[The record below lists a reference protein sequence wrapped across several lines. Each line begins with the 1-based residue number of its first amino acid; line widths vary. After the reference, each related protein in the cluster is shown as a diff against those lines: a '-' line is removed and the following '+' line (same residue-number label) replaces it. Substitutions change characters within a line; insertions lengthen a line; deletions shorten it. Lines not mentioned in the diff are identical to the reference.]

1 MQGLTLENIN
11 NMRNFNYSIT
21 TTILFGKNKIEVI
34 IPEIKKYGSRVL
46 LCYGGGSIKKIG
58 IYDKLLALFKENSVY
73 FVELAGIK
81 PNPRVSSVREGIAL
95 CREHKLDFILAVGGG
110 SVIDAS
116 KAIAAGVP
124 YEGDVWDFMIGKATV
139 VDPLPLAS
147 VLTLAATGS
156 EMNGSAVISNDET
169 QDKRP
174 MGDPALRPVFSVL
187 DPEYTYSVNKW
198 HSAAGTTDIMSHI
211 FEAYFTP
218 DSGVLVQD
226 LMSEALM
233 SVCIKYGRQV
243 IDEPKNYEAR
253 ANLMWAGTLAIN
265 GLISYGKI
273 PGDWATHMIEHE
285 VSAIYDLTHGAGLAI
300 LFPVW
305 MDYVLD
311 ADNAWRFA
319 QMARNVWGVKLA
331 DDMAAAKAGIGEVRK
346 FFKSLDMPSTL
357 KEVNIDGSHISVM
370 AEKATI
376 FGPVG
381 SLKKLYSKDI
391 EEILK
396 RAL

>member
-1 MQGLTLENIN
+1 
-11 NMRNFNYSIT
+11 
-21 TTILFGKNKIEVI
+21 
-34 IPEIKKYGSRVL
+34 
-46 LCYGGGSIKKIG
+46 
-58 IYDKLLALFKENSVY
+58 
-73 FVELAGIK
+73 
-81 PNPRVSSVREGIAL
+81 
-95 CREHKLDFILAVGGG
+95 
-110 SVIDAS
+110 
-116 KAIAAGVP
+116 
-124 YEGDVWDFMIGKATV
+124 MIGKATV